1 MHKQITVK
9 YLARLDCSNRTQKK
23 FRVFFKFKLNVVLI
37 KIKAI
42 SFETCLLRNMLASSQ
57 SFSFFLIFPN
67 INFSMNL
74 WSFILCFTC
83 CVNGLLHQALA
94 FFVKAFNKSK
104 GIIITQSS
112 GYEAYQGLASIFIC
126 YKFSAVWNKEH
137 LEFHESLLFLV

>member
-23 FRVFFKFKLNVVLI
+23 FRVFFKFKLNVELI
-37 KIKAI
+37 KIKAKA
-42 SFETCLLRNMLASSQ
+42 SKHACFETCLLRVSLSHSSW
-57 SFSFFLIFPN
+57 FFLN